1 MAPKVKILK
10 NKSFKNQISK
20 PKLYIKNFQKSTK
33 LNSEKFSKCQVL
45 KNQWK
50 NQKSLKKLFFLTK
63 NNFFSFLLR
72 LSSSQKGSCLNFLDL
87 YKLCPKN
94 RIFFISKTN
103 QTLMWWCSLTASLTL
118 KSCFSWVHGNYP
130 DSLGVNDQAVL
141 GSTNQWGLKQQQ
153 RRNTSKV
160 YNYWLPRLPHV
171 QNLICKY
178 LKIVPKKI

>member
-1 MAPKVKILK
+1 MAPKVKNSQ
-10 NKSFKNQISK
+10 NKSFKNQI
-20 PKLYIKNFQKSTK
+20 PKTLHKNFQKLTK
-33 LNSEKFSKCQVL
+33 FKFRKFFSKCQVL

-103 QTLMWWCSLTASLTL
+103 QTLLWGPSLTASLTL

-130 DSLGVNDQAVL
+130 DSLGVNDKAVL
-141 GSTNQWGLKQQQ
+141 GSTNQWGLKQQE
-153 RRNTSKV
+153 RRITSKV
-160 YNYWLPRLPHV
+160 YIYWLPRLP
-171 QNLICKY
+171 QS
-178 LKIVPKKI
+178 KI